1 MQGQYNYRKPTTW
14 KKSLNLIHV
23 SNGKQAYWQC
33 TAFRA
38 AGLLIYNFVLYFFF
52 GGGVNFYGSLQPY
65 WCMVKFPT
73 VFLSETILYSK
84 KM

>member
-1 MQGQYNYRKPTTW
+1 MEKITQ
-14 KKSLNLIHV
+14 LNTCIKLKTSV
-23 SNGKQAYWQC
+23 LAMY

-38 AGLLIYNFVLYFFF
+38 AGLLIYNFILHFCFW

-73 VFLSETILYSK
+73 VFLSETILNSK